1 METLILIILAVG
13 IGVFHNDT
21 RPTQYALNMEDGSQT
36 QIILQKNSQYACPL
50 YCEVDHIHQAIICN
64 NDKQI
69 KNHKTV
75 YHITKGS
82 KADPAVYCS
91 LTKILSMNK
100 LTPKTPKDKLPDVV
114 SASAEE

>member
-1 METLILIILAVG
+1 MDVNEQNSNSITY
-13 IGVFHNDT
+13 
-21 RPTQYALNMEDGSQT
+21 RLN
-36 QIILQKNSQYACPL
+36 C
-50 YCEVDHIHQAIICN
+50 
-64 NDKQI
+64 DKQI